1 MYQVFDHCFFLSP
14 LLCLLLDMIPTVHL
28 TVIQHN
34 DAVTV
39 MHAWVEIDD
48 GVIPSDPVHGYRS
61 SVEVVMRYVSEIEV
75 SVTVTVYE
83 EVHVHE
89 GSRR

>member
-1 MYQVFDHCFFLSP
+1 
-14 LLCLLLDMIPTVHL
+14 
-28 TVIQHN
+28 
-34 DAVTV
+34 
-39 MHAWVEIDD
+39 MHARIEIDD

-61 SVEVVMRYVSEIEV
+61 SMEVVMRYVSEIEM

-83 EVHVHE
+83 EFHVHE